1 MSRRTT
7 DEQAARRGPERRTRS
22 AEPAVEAP
30 RTGPADS
37 WPTASAAPDRAPE
50 PDRPQETDRPA
61 SVRVKKKR
69 RVPRRTRIAKASK
82 RIGYAALVVALLAGL
97 AVVVALIVAPHQ
109 LF

>member
-30 RTGPADS
+30 RTGPADG
-37 WPTASAAPDRAPE
+37 WPTASAAADRAHE
-50 PDRPQETDRPA
+50 PDRPA
-61 SVRVKKKR
+61 STRVRKKR
-69 RVPRRTRIAKASK
+69 RVPRRTRLAKASK
-82 RIGYAALVVALLAGL
+82 RIGYGALVVALLAGL
-97 AVVVALIVAPHQ
+97 AVVVALIVAPHH

>member
-7 DEQAARRGPERRTRS
+7 DEQAARRGPERRTLS
-22 AEPAVEAP
+22 AEPAVDAP

-37 WPTASAAPDRAPE
+37 WPTASAAPARAME
-50 PDRPQETDRPA
+50 PDRPA
-61 SVRVKKKR
+61 SIRVKKKR
-69 RVPRRTRIAKASK
+69 RVSRRVRLAKTSK

>member
-7 DEQAARRGPERRTRS
+7 DDDAARRGPERHSRS
-22 AEPAVEAP
+22 TVPAVDAP
-30 RTGPADS
+30 LTSPADD
-37 WPTASAAPDRAPE
+37 WPVAPATPAREAAA
-50 PDRPQETDRPA
+50 DRPA
-61 SVRVKKKR
+61 SIRVKKR
-69 RVPRRTRIAKASK
+69 RVSRRVRLAKTTK

>member
-7 DEQAARRGPERRTRS
+7 DDDAARRGPERHSRS

-30 RTGPADS
+30 HTSPADD
-37 WPTASAAPDRAPE
+37 WPVAPATPARGAAA
-50 PDRPQETDRPA
+50 DRPA
-61 SVRVKKKR
+61 SIRVKKKR
-69 RVPRRTRIAKASK
+69 RVSRRVRLAKTTK